1 MIRYALV
8 CDAGHG
14 FEAWFSSSDGYDD
27 QAARGL
33 VECPVCGSTQVR
45 KQVMAPAVR
54 TSRSREAREGVRAD
68 APDAAAQNA
77 APVINAP
84 YDADTPDFEAVARKV
99 RAHIRSHYDYV
110 GEDFARQARAIHS
123 GDAPQRLIYGET
135 SPAEREQLMEEGVP
149 CAPLP
154 APFAPVP
161 AKKAN

>member
-14 FEAWFSSSDGYDD
+14 FEAWFSNSGAYDD

-33 VECPVCGSTQVR
+33 VECPVCGSIDVR

-54 TSRSREAREGVRAD
+54 TSRSQAAREAAPEATPGSNAPGDGERAD
-68 APDAAAQNA
+68 
-77 APVINAP
+77 
-84 YDADTPDFEAVARKV
+84 FETVARKV

-110 GEDFARQARAIHS
+110 GEDFANQARAIHA
-123 GDAPQRLIYGET
+123 GETPERLIYGET
-135 SPAEREQLMEEGVP
+135 SPAERERLSDEGVP

>member
-1 MIRYALV
+1 MIRYALI
-8 CDAGHG
+8 CDEAHG
-14 FEAWFSSSDGYDD
+14 FEAWFSSSHAYDD

-33 VECPVCGSTQVR
+33 VECPHCGSTDVR
-45 KQVMAPAVR
+45 KQIMAPAVR
-54 TSRSREAREGVRAD
+54 TSRSREAREAAGSES
-68 APDAAAQNA
+68 PDTAAGALPA
-77 APVINAP
+77 INAP
-84 YDADTPDFEAVARKV
+84 SDADTPDFEAVARKV

-110 GEDFARQARAIHS
+110 GEDFARQARAIHA

-135 SPAEREQLMEEGVP
+135 SPAEREQLIEEGVP